1 MSRPER
7 LVRAVCSMGSFYH
20 LSRLKGSMGRK
31 GFLFF
36 SSGFIIV
43 VVVLYLDNTEHLQH
57 IENRGTNL
65 L

>member
-36 SSGFIIV
+36 SSGV
-43 VVVLYLDNTEHLQH
+43 YRQVVLYLDNTEHLQH
-57 IENRGTNL
+57 IENRGANL